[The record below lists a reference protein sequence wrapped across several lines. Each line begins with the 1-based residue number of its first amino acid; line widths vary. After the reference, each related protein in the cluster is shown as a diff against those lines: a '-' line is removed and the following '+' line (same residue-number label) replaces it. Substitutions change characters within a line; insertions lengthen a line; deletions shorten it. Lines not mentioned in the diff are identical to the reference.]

1 MKSDEGRCGRVLL
14 PVAGQPPPERA
25 DAARNRRALL
35 VAARRIMV
43 DEGVAAVSMDRVA
56 DAAEVGV
63 GTVYRRFGD
72 RAGLLY
78 ALLDDSERHF
88 QAAFLAGPPPLGPG
102 ATPAE
107 RIRAFLHACVDLL
120 DVQGDL
126 QASAE
131 AQSLAGRY
139 QSGAHWARR
148 AHVATLLAQ
157 ADPDGDSV
165 YVADAL
171 LATVGAGL
179 VLHQRRE
186 LGFST
191 ERVKAGLDRLLTA
204 VAPIPRPADRDR

>member
-1 MKSDEGRCGRVLL
+1 MRSSDDVRCERVLL

-35 VAARRIMV
+35 AAAARIMV

-56 DAAEVGV
+56 AEAEVGI
-63 GTVYRRFGD
+63 GTVYRRFGN

-78 ALLDDSERHF
+78 ALLDDSERYF
-88 QAAFLAGPPPLGPG
+88 QAAFLSGPPPLGPG
-102 ATPAE
+102 APPAQ

-120 DVQGDL
+120 DVSGDL

-131 AQSLAGRY
+131 AHSLAGRY
-139 QSGAHWARR
+139 QSSAHWARR
-148 AHVATLLAQ
+148 GHLVALLAQ
-157 ADPDGDSV
+157 TDPDGDAV
-165 YVADAL
+165 YAADAL
-171 LATVGAGL
+171 LAAVGAGL

-191 ERVKAGLDRLLTA
+191 ERIQAGLDCLLTGL
-204 VAPIPRPADRDR
+204 IPTP